1 MGAESSSLASDLHVI
16 TNKMNDSI
24 LKRTVTLVAALALL
38 NVLSLSALAQSQ
50 KIAVVDMKKAFDS
63 YYKTKQAE
71 AQIKERAAE
80 SDKVYKNMI
89 EDYKK
94 ANEDYKKLIDSS
106 NDQAVSGEEREKR
119 KKSAETKLLDLQEIE
134 KSVKQ
139 YESQARTTI
148 GAMEKRM
155 RDKIVE
161 EIRDVVNRLSASG
174 GYTYVFD
181 NAAVTAYQTPI
192 ILFNDGK
199 YDLTDAVVKE
209 INANAPA
216 GALSS
221 NEPKPGDKK

>member
-1 MGAESSSLASDLHVI
+1 MFQLKRSLALG
-16 TNKMNDSI
+16 
-24 LKRTVTLVAALALL
+24 AALAFLTL
-38 NVLSLSALAQSQ
+38 ANASAQAQ
-50 KIAVVDMKKAFDS
+50 KIGVVDMKRAFDS

-71 AQIKERAAE
+71 AQIKDRAAE
-80 SDKVYKNMI
+80 SDKVYKGMI

-106 NDQAVSGEEREKR
+106 NDQAVSTEEREKR

-161 EIRDVVNRLSASG
+161 EIREVVNRLSASG

-181 NAAVTAYQTPI
+181 SAAVTAYQTPI
-192 ILFNDGK
+192 IVFSDNQNDI
-199 YDLTDAVVKE
+199 TDAVIKE
-209 INANAPA
+209 INATAPA
-216 GALSS
+216 GTAPPPAASA
-221 NEPKPGDKK
+221 K

>member
-1 MGAESSSLASDLHVI
+1 
-16 TNKMNDSI
+16 MNDSI
-24 LKRTVTLVAALALL
+24 LKRTVTLIAALAVL
-38 NVLSLSALAQSQ
+38 NVLSFSASAQSQ
-50 KIAVVDMKKAFDS
+50 KIGVVDMKKTFDS

-71 AQIKERAAE
+71 AQIKERAAD
-80 SDKVYKNMI
+80 SDRVYKTMI

-106 NDQAVSGEEREKR
+106 NDQAVSSDEREKR

-174 GYTYVFD
+174 GYTYVLD

-199 YDLTDAVVKE
+199 NDLTDAVIKE
-209 INANAPA
+209 INATAPP

-221 NEPKPGDKK
+221 NEPQVGGKK

>member
-1 MGAESSSLASDLHVI
+1 
-16 TNKMNDSI
+16 MNYSI
-24 LKRTVTLVAALALL
+24 LKRSATLIAAVAIL
-38 NVLSLSALAQSQ
+38 NLVSGTAVAQTQ
-50 KIAVVDMKKAFDS
+50 RIAVVDMKKAFDS

-80 SDKVYKNMI
+80 SDKVYKTMI

-94 ANEDYKKLIDSS
+94 ANQDYKSLIDSS
-106 NDQAVSGEEREKR
+106 NDQAVSSEEREKR

-148 GAMEKRM
+148 GSMEKRM

-161 EIRDVVNRLSASG
+161 EIREVVNRLSSGG
-174 GYTYVFD
+174 GYTYVLD
-181 NAAVTAYQTPI
+181 SAAVTAYQTPI
-192 ILFNDGK
+192 ILFHDAKN
-199 YDLTDAVVKE
+199 DLTEAVVKE
-209 INANAPA
+209 INATAPA

-221 NEPKPGDKK
+221 TEPKANERK

>member
-1 MGAESSSLASDLHVI
+1 M
-16 TNKMNDSI
+16 KMFNF
-24 LKRTVTLVAALALL
+24 KRGLALGATL
-38 NVLSLSALAQSQ
+38 AFLTAFNTSAQSQ
-50 KIAVVDMKKAFDS
+50 KIGVVDMKKAFDS

-71 AQIKERAAE
+71 AQIKDRAAE
-80 SDKVYKNMI
+80 SDKVYKGMI

-106 NDQAVSGEEREKR
+106 NDQAVSTEERDKR
-119 KKSAETKLLDLQEIE
+119 KKAAETKLLDLQEIE

-161 EIRDVVNRLSASG
+161 EIREVVNRLSSSG

-181 NAAVTAYQTPI
+181 SAAVTAYQTPI
-192 ILFNDGK
+192 MVYSDARNDI
-199 YDLTDAVVKE
+199 TDAVIKE
-209 INANAPA
+209 INATAPA
-216 GALSS
+216 GSLPPT
-221 NEPKPGDKK
+221 EQK

>member
-1 MGAESSSLASDLHVI
+1 MKI
-16 TNKMNDSI
+16 SI
-24 LKRTVTLVAALALL
+24 LKRGLLAVCAAIALSF
-38 NVLSLSALAQSQ
+38 LSTSAFAQSQ
-50 KIAVVDMKKAFDS
+50 RFAVVDMKRAFDS

-71 AQIKERAAE
+71 AQIKDRATE

-94 ANEDYKKLIDSS
+94 ANQEYKTLIDSS
-106 NDQAVSGEEREKR
+106 NDQAVSLEEREKR

-161 EIRDVVNRLSASG
+161 EIRAVVDRLSNSG
-174 GYTYVFD
+174 GYSFVLD
-181 NAAVTAYQTPI
+181 SAAVTAYQTPI
-192 ILFNDGK
+192 LLFSDGK
-199 YDLTDAVVKE
+199 TDLTDAVIKE
-209 INANAPA
+209 INATAPA
-216 GALSS
+216 GALSAT
-221 NEPKPGDKK
+221 EPTDKK